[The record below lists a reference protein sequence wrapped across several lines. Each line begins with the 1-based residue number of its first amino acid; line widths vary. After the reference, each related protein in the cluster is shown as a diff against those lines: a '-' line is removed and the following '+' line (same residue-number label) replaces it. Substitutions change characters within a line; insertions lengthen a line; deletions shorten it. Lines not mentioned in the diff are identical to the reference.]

1 MEHRVSATVGAPPAV
16 VYQLFTD
23 IERWPELSEST
34 RSVRRLDS
42 GPLRVGSEAI
52 LKQPRLPSA
61 RWRVTELEPDRA
73 FVWETRNGGVTTVG
87 EHRVEPDGP
96 GSKITIMLRTHGPL
110 AGVLDML
117 VAGLA
122 RRHVAMELE
131 GFRSAAAAATPPPVP
146 PVPPVPPAPPAG

>member
-1 MEHRVSATVGAPPAV
+1 MDHRVSATVGAPPAV
-16 VYQLFTD
+16 VYRLFTD

-87 EHRVEPDGP
+87 DHRVEPDGP
-96 GSKITIMLRTHGPL
+96 GSKITIILRTHGPL
-110 AGVLDML
+110 AGVVDVLM
-117 VAGLA
+117 AGLA

-131 GFRSAAAAATPPPVP
+131 GFRSAADAAA
-146 PVPPVPPAPPAG
+146 PPVPPAPPAPPVG